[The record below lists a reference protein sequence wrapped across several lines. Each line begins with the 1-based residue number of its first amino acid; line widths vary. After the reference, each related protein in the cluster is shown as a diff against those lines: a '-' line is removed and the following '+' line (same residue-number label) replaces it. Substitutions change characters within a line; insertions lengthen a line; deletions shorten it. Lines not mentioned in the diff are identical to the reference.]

1 MKKVLLSLKN
11 LTHDKLLFN
20 FITLKYSGDLHIVG
34 LSDNSS
40 ETISLISCYKPD
52 IIFIDSASF
61 LELNLDFID
70 IYPFYYIDDQAGLL
84 NDYPYGLSYLH
95 IFNNFDEL
103 FEGFK
108 SRQSKAL
115 TRKMEA
121 KLTKKLA
128 DLNFNFK
135 QAGTRYFL
143 EALIYVYEN
152 KYSNVLNNISN
163 YVYPIVSNKFHTNP
177 KKVKWNIE
185 KSINYMYSFN
195 TRYFPGLLEE
205 YLDFEFTTKP
215 TTKEL
220 IVLLLRLL

>member
-11 LTHDKLLFN
+11 LSHDKLLFN

-34 LSDNSS
+34 LADNPM
-40 ETISLISCYKPD
+40 ETVSLISCYKPD

-61 LELNLDFID
+61 LELKLDFIN
-70 IYPFYYIDDQAGLL
+70 IYPFYYIDDEEGLL
-84 NDYPYGLSYLH
+84 NNYSYGLSYLY

-103 FEGFK
+103 FSNFK
-108 SRQSKAL
+108 SKQAKAL

-152 KYSNVLNNISN
+152 KYTDVLNNISHN
-163 YVYPIVSNKFHTNP
+163 VYPIVSNKFHTTA

-195 TRYFPGLLEE
+195 NRHFPGILEE

-215 TTKEL
+215 KTKEL